1 MSSAAL
7 WALAVALLCAAA
19 ALALWRRGQTHR
31 ERAHAARFVDSRLQP
46 ASRSGAT
53 PPAEPRRAA
62 GTGGTGGTGGATGA
76 KPVEGFA
83 RWRER
88 VADQWLNVSSRAGVP
103 EIRKP
108 LTAFVAVIAVAGLW
122 AGMRGGLLAMAA
134 AWMAGAA
141 GVAFWLVARI
151 NRRRLRIVRQ
161 LPSFLDGI
169 VRLVTLGNSV
179 PAAFQA
185 TLQTTEQPLRD
196 CLDHVS
202 RLLRSGVEIDRAMFH
217 VARLYQIDEFE
228 LVGSVL
234 KLSVKYGGRADVM
247 LDRMAVF
254 MRDLEQ
260 AERELVA
267 MSAETRLSAWVLSL
281 LPVALGGFVI
291 ATNPGY
297 FSAMWFDPTGRE
309 LVYLAFFLQLA
320 GGYWLYRLARLR

>member
-7 WALAVALLCAAA
+7 WALALALLCVAGAF
-19 ALALWRRGQTHR
+19 ALWRRGEANR
-31 ERAHAARFVDSRLQP
+31 ERAHAARYIDSRLEPGARASAQP
-46 ASRSGAT
+46 KMPAA
-53 PPAEPRRAA
+53 AEPKRAA
-62 GTGGTGGTGGATGA
+62 PMPAA
-76 KPVEGFA
+76 RAEKSAEGLA

-88 VADQWLNVSSRAGVP
+88 AADAWLNVSNRAGVS
-103 EIRKP
+103 EIRAP
-108 LTAFVAVIAVAGLW
+108 LAALAATTAVATLW
-122 AGMRGGLLAMAA
+122 AGLRGGLLAACAA
-134 AWMAGAA
+134 LVAGATLA
-141 GVAFWLVARI
+141 VFWLVSRMQK
-151 NRRRLRIVRQ
+151 RRLRIVRQ

-185 TLQTTEQPLRD
+185 TLQTTEAPLRG

-202 RLLRSGVEIDRAMFH
+202 RMLRSGVEIDRAM
-217 VARLYQIDEFE
+217 VSIAALYRIKEFE

-234 KLSVKYGGRADVM
+234 RLSVKYGGRADVM

-267 MSAETRLSAWVLSL
+267 MSAETRLSAWVLGA
-281 LPVALGGFVI
+281 LPVGIGSFVI
-291 ATNPGY
+291 AMNPKY
-297 FSAMWFDPTGRE
+297 FSAMWLDPTGRQ
-309 LVYLAFFLQLA
+309 LVYLAFILQIA